1 MASNGIEPHAHATTG
16 RPCHAVAFRLG
27 AESMTDDPNT
37 ADFDDLDDLELF
49 FEFAATRERSIRNR
63 LVERH
68 MGLAAHIAKRFSRP
82 GGTEEDLRQVAMLGL
97 VKAIDRFDPHYG
109 VRFAAFAGST
119 IEGELKRHFRDHSWT
134 VRVPRSA
141 KDLHLLV
148 RRATDELVH
157 KSGRSPSVAEIAT
170 HLGIERDDVL
180 RGLAASSAYHV
191 GTIHST
197 GTDGDAETPLDRM
210 DALASEESGYDQAM
224 DSHIVDGLLAR
235 LPDREREIVRLRFYD
250 QLSQEQIAAAV
261 GVSQMQVSRLLRASF
276 EKMRQWMETD
286 GDEIDA

>member
-1 MASNGIEPHAHATTG
+1 MD
-16 RPCHAVAFRLG
+16 RLSDS
-27 AESMTDDPNT
+27 APE
-37 ADFDDLDDLELF
+37 DLDDLELF
-49 FEFAATRERSIRNR
+49 YEFAATRHRSIRNR

-157 KSGRSPSVAEIAT
+157 KSGRSPSVDEIAA
-170 HLGIERDDVL
+170 HLGVERDDVL

-191 GTIHST
+191 GTIHSV
-197 GTDGDAETPLDRM
+197 GNDGDGETPLDRI
-210 DALASEESGYDQAM
+210 DALASEESGYEQAM
-224 DSHIVDGLLAR
+224 DAHIVDGLLAR

-250 QLSQEQIAAAV
+250 QLSQEQIAEAV

-276 EKMRQWMETD
+276 EKMRQWMD
-286 GDEIDA
+286 ADIDDPSD